1 MNYRVLFLVSL
12 VILVVGVIG
21 LVVFPSGGGEE
32 TPQAEIAGQPD
43 DTSAPAAEK
52 PAERLITVA
61 QLKRDIAQGTLLQ
74 AGDYEL
80 SELNV
85 AEDSPLINNDLKSF
99 FETSKTQ
106 SLQGHLMAES
116 VKAESF
122 ITPAMVISPK
132 DPRFLVSS
140 LDPKQEVAYRIYVQ
154 APERYILDTVNSG
167 SYVSIYSQQ
176 NNGDSENNGERMDLV
191 KLADN
196 LLVLQVNIYEAQT
209 EGNQGTENDNFR
221 RDYLGYVNVKINAEQ
236 VKSLYTLDKTAK
248 LIVLPT
254 AVKDENINRRGS
266 LIRNIRGNG
275 G

>member
-12 VILVVGVIG
+12 VILFVGVIG
-21 LVVFPSGGGEE
+21 LVMFPSGGGEE
-32 TPQAEIAGQPD
+32 TPQVEIAGHPD

-106 SLQGHLMAES
+106 SLQGYLMAES

-254 AVKDENINRRGS
+254 AVKDENINRRGA

>member
-12 VILVVGVIG
+12 FILLVGFVG
-21 LVVFPSGGGEE
+21 LFVFPSGGGEE
-32 TPQAEIAGQPD
+32 APQTEIAGQPSD
-43 DTSAPAAEK
+43 ASAPTAEK

-122 ITPAMVISPK
+122 ISPTMVISPK

-167 SYVSIYSQQ
+167 SYVSMYSQQ

-254 AVKDENINRRGS
+254 VMKDENINRRGA

>member
-21 LVVFPSGGGEE
+21 LVVFPSGSGEE

-43 DTSAPAAEK
+43 DTSAPAVEK

-106 SLQGHLMAES
+106 SLQGYLMAES

-154 APERYILDTVNSG
+154 PPERYILDTVNSG

-254 AVKDENINRRGS
+254 AVKDENINRRGA

>member
-21 LVVFPSGGGEE
+21 LVVFPSGSGEE

-43 DTSAPAAEK
+43 DTSAPAVEK

-106 SLQGHLMAES
+106 SLQGYLMAES

-254 AVKDENINRRGS
+254 AVKDENINRRGA

>member
-12 VILVVGVIG
+12 FILFVGVVG
-21 LVVFPSGGGEE
+21 LFMFPSGGED
-32 TPQAEIAGQPD
+32 TPPTEIAGQPNE
-43 DTSAPAAEK
+43 TPAPKAEK

-61 QLKRDIAQGTLLQ
+61 QLTRDIAKGTLLQ
-74 AGDYEL
+74 AGDYQL

-122 ITPAMVISPK
+122 ISPAMVISPK
-132 DPRFLVSS
+132 DSRFLVSS

-154 APERYILDTVNSG
+154 PPERYILDTVSSG
-167 SYVSIYSQQ
+167 TYVSIYSQQ
-176 NNGDSENNGERMDLV
+176 NNTDSENNGERMDLV

-196 LLVLQVNIYEAQT
+196 LLVLQVNIYEAET

-221 RDYLGYVNVKINAEQ
+221 KDYLGYVNVKINAEQ
-236 VKSLYTLDKTAK
+236 VKSLYTLDKAAK
-248 LIVLPT
+248 LIVLPS
-254 AVKDENINRRGS
+254 AVRDENINRRGA